1 MTSPGGDLFGMSQKV
16 GMGWS
21 PSEVCGKLF
30 LTLNTQGGLRS
41 AIIPGIDPVT
51 PLEKTSA

>member
-30 LTLNTQGGLRS
+30 LTLNTQGGLRP